1 MHHPYTGP
9 KLLLLTCTW
18 VLGDS
23 SKEDSG
29 LLARIRSFDM
39 ASNWISDVGNYN
51 SGGRQMEGEFSV
63 NVSGIGEEYRD
74 TAERDIRLLASIAAG
89 VADKSGLPFL
99 LHEIRLTAQLQED
112 SNEMYRQRRDETGE
126 YAALRDDVL
135 AYGKTIWSRS
145 ADGELAFVVLIDSS
159 IVRPWNLNNPWFL
172 VVVLHELGH
181 VIYETQELKRLG
193 HERYVTSEYTKKWI
207 LESMAR
213 AIIDEYRV
221 DRFVDW
227 VVKTFCTNDTG
238 NPLSL
243 REIEEDIKEMDWA
256 GSLRSALE
264 RMPQR
269 IDDVVCR
276 YKTRQIELH
285 ELLARVPSNVKDILV
300 LFSHTC
306 ALYLGTDSWSDT
318 IESFTRTEASRR
330 FFGGHMEVIAE
341 ALMNNELT
349 IEDTLQVVAQAIE
362 NIFRSCGLTF
372 EDTSEGLYAAVNW
385 PTR

>member
-1 MHHPYTGP
+1 
-9 KLLLLTCTW
+9 
-18 VLGDS
+18 
-23 SKEDSG
+23 
-29 LLARIRSFDM
+29 M
-39 ASNWISDVGNYN
+39 ASNLTSDVGNYS
-51 SGGRQMEGEFSV
+51 SGRRQMESEFTV
-63 NVSGIGEEYRD
+63 NVSGIGEEYQD
-74 TAERDIRLLASIAAG
+74 TAERDIRLLVSIAAG
-89 VADKSGLPFL
+89 VADRSGLPFL
-99 LHEIRLTAQLQED
+99 LHEIRLTTQMQED
-112 SNEMYRQRRDETGE
+112 ANEMYRQRRDETGE
-126 YAALRDDVL
+126 YTALRDDVL
-135 AYGKTIWSRS
+135 AYGKTIWSCS

-172 VVVLHELGH
+172 VIVLHELGH

-193 HERYVTSEYTKKWI
+193 YERYVTPEYTRERI

-213 AIIDEYRV
+213 TVIDEYRV

-243 REIEEDIKEMDWA
+243 REIEEDIKEIDWA

-276 YKTRQIELH
+276 YKTRQIEMH
-285 ELLARVPSNVKDILV
+285 ELLAKVPSNVKDILV

-306 ALYLGTDSWSDT
+306 ALYLGTDSWPDT
-318 IESFTRTEASRR
+318 IESFKRTEASRR
-330 FFGGHMEVIAE
+330 FLGGHMEVIAE
-341 ALMNNELT
+341 ALMNDELT
-349 IEDTLQVVAQAIE
+349 IEDTLQVVTKAIE

-372 EDTSEGLYAAVNW
+372 ENTSEGLYAAVDW
-385 PTR
+385 PTK